1 MLTKWEFCRATGK
14 IYESEKD
21 VILDNL
27 LDQILA
33 EPTTEGENMSTVRE
47 QHCTLQRQELMLE
60 TRKLFRLFC
69 LILDNALSD
78 GARNPLFWAIE

>member
-33 EPTTEGENMSTVRE
+33 EPTTTKGET
-47 QHCTLQRQELMLE
+47 
-60 TRKLFRLFC
+60 
-69 LILDNALSD
+69 
-78 GARNPLFWAIE
+78 